1 MFQECTETS
10 SLFFKNG
17 VRERM
22 KEKKNGVLK
31 TAKMNAS
38 LASKI
43 RTRTINN
50 SSIIKVSLKQNN
62 KALALALNAA
72 KITAQKLTDEK
83 MWLQKEVELGHF
95 ENAGLRQKLSSV
107 KKYIDELQLFMN
119 SGFQTA
125 IKLIRFSES
134 DSFPSFLDER
144 GHNDTHDI
152 SCSQEDNNC
161 PRKTSTSLK
170 KFPLDPLESAFGE
183 TLRSVP
189 FHEVKKSFSSFTD
202 KLLANCG
209 NSDPGL
215 HEMDDSTLALNSST
229 IFGDNLWNVPQNSRS
244 CSLSILDKN
253 YPVHQCK
260 DTARPHSD
268 SILSEHVT
276 KRKKRKTGFPATFGN
291 NLEAEVSDIDKLQ
304 GTKEIESLTKE
315 NLKISQVGELTTP
328 STKSESCIE
337 IKAKERKTLEKDNAE
352 TKNTIFSTSQSK
364 LSLNNGNNGRPDI
377 NVAVSKTSELDSS
390 KIKLP
395 KSACHVENLDQNRK
409 EQCSSQHFG
418 RTARNRRTYVVEP
431 NCINNCTTQEI
442 EKGIFLEK
450 MKNLENQ
457 SKSPESRSLTNE
469 IQQNEKNCSSSIC
482 LNKTKNYRKTIMLHP
497 APSNDRNDCASFQHT
512 KEKTGLENLDSLGRQ
527 FQRPES
533 NSLNIVNTEHSF
545 DFQKQAPSQ
554 EAISDLNVKRKSK
567 RKVYE
572 NNGSHRLSEM
582 EEQSLDNT
590 DSDLPQSEIKK
601 KKHRDKKMNFDRD
614 IIQREHSSA
623 NADVLDLKEKAQK
636 VSKKRSKSKCTPFV
650 FSISLGDEDNFFEG
664 SKVVKKN
671 REISTTLNSCPLTKT
686 SSHSEKTNWTA
697 NSKEAGLKK
706 KMTTFSK
713 TCIVNDLGNKG
724 TDSEP
729 FLQNSEEH
737 EITHTTQT
745 KWSFLQVPDCS
756 TLQKPI
762 VDTKTLPLNSDS
774 SSVRLSKSSSYVEV
788 QKSPETDCA
797 LSTVFEKNSKQL
809 ETSGREEKQPI
820 QAIPETSSEN
830 AALQQ
835 NGNKVLKDL
844 TNSIPLETSP
854 IYSTRRRKKD
864 VSYAEPSLNRKLR
877 RGDPFTMTEF
887 LSSPIYKTKKKNLT
901 KGTERSR
908 KTKNIKKGNS
918 A

>member
-1 MFQECTETS
+1 
-10 SLFFKNG
+10 
-17 VRERM
+17 
-22 KEKKNGVLK
+22 
-31 TAKMNAS
+31 
-38 LASKI
+38 
-43 RTRTINN
+43 
-50 SSIIKVSLKQNN
+50 
-62 KALALALNAA
+62 
-72 KITAQKLTDEK
+72 
-83 MWLQKEVELGHF
+83 
-95 ENAGLRQKLSSV
+95 
-107 KKYIDELQLFMN
+107 MN

-125 IKLIRFSES
+125 IKLTRFSENNS
-134 DSFPSFLDER
+134 YSSLLDER

-152 SCSQEDNNC
+152 SRSQEESNC
-161 PRKTSTSLK
+161 PRVASKFMRIPLSHVDDDGNDRKKSTSLE

-183 TLRSVP
+183 TWRSMP
-189 FHEVKKSFSSFTD
+189 FHEVKKSFSSLTD
-202 KLLANCG
+202 KLLANCV

-215 HEMDDSTLALNSST
+215 HGMDDSISALNSST

-260 DTARPHSD
+260 DTARSYSD

-276 KRKKRKTGFPATFGN
+276 KRKKQKTGFPATLGN

-304 GTKEIESLTKE
+304 GTKETEYLIKE
-315 NLKISQVGELTTP
+315 NLKISQVGELITP

-337 IKAKERKTLEKDNAE
+337 IKAKETKTLEEDNAE
-352 TKNTIFSTSQSK
+352 TKNTTFSTSQSK
-364 LSLNNGNNGRPDI
+364 FILNNSNNGRLDI
-377 NVAVSKTSELDSS
+377 NVAVSKTSELNSS

-395 KSACHVENLDQNRK
+395 KSACHVENLDQDRK
-409 EQCSSQHFG
+409 EKCSSQHFG
-418 RTARNRRTYVVEP
+418 QTARNRRTFVVEP

-442 EKGIFLEK
+442 EKGIFVEK

-469 IQQNEKNCSSSIC
+469 IQQNEKNCSFSIKC
-482 LNKTKNYRKTIMLHP
+482 PNKTKNYRKTIVLHP
-497 APSNDRNDCASFQHT
+497 GPSSDRNDCASFQHS
-512 KEKTGLENLDSLGRQ
+512 KEKTGLENLDSLGRR

-567 RKVYE
+567 KKVYE

-582 EEQSLDNT
+582 EEQSLDNI

-601 KKHRDKKMNFDRD
+601 KKHRDKIMNFDRD
-614 IIQREHSSA
+614 IIQRKHSSA

-636 VSKKRSKSKCTPFV
+636 VSKKKRSKSKCTPFV
-650 FSISLGDEDNFFEG
+650 FSISLDDEDNFFEG

-671 REISTTLNSCPLTKT
+671 CETSSTLNSCPLTKT

-697 NSKEAGLKK
+697 NSNEAGLKK

-713 TCIVNDLGNKG
+713 KICVVNDLGNKG
-724 TDSEP
+724 IDSEP
-729 FLQNSEEH
+729 LLQDPEEY
-737 EITHTTQT
+737 EITQTTRT

-774 SSVRLSKSSSYVEV
+774 SSVGLSKISSYVEI
-788 QKSPETDCA
+788 QKSPEIDCA
-797 LSTVFEKNSKQL
+797 LSITSTVFKKNIKQL
-809 ETSGREEKQPI
+809 ETSGKEEKQPI

-854 IYSTRRRKKD
+854 IYPSRRRKRD

-877 RGDPFTMTEF
+877 RGDPFTMTDF
-887 LSSPIYKTKKKNLT
+887 LSSPIYKTKKNLT
-901 KGTERSR
+901 KGTKMSR